1 MKKVKLDRVPSV
13 EVYNS
18 ILFGQVLLESLYS
31 NTIDSHKAPS
41 TNIHSNVRELISI
54 FNGIRKGTIH
64 ESAINAVF
72 SEISTRILTQ
82 DWVKALNI
90 CELQMLHECI
100 KGKKSHD
107 AIYAQALIASSFLE
121 KNLFSLLKKSIVD
134 NIYTENS
141 NIVVSLAMDFAIE
154 AENCGYHRTYTYFAA
169 LNSIFVRRVTVD
181 PVSVLESFFDR
192 FDGSEGD
199 FTYYFAAPDS
209 YLELGNVP
217 GRMSVVALSE
227 MPHDV
232 LSFTVD
238 KFIPRVK
245 SPDVYVQ
252 VGGIEAK
259 DAYFGRLTALEFVGL
274 FCDFY
279 SLYTHSELSQ
289 VDGTCV
295 CKNEVTGEV
304 RMLLQAPDPDNISL
318 LRSATDGFSYIGN
331 IDSRRNDIIIP
342 FMKAIKLHRI
352 SQETHSV
359 PIKFTTLWTA
369 VEAFLPKPKG
379 GKSKIEEYVQNVC
392 SLLSLMYAK
401 KVLTYNSDF
410 FKKSCSDVCDA
421 IAFKLGAD
429 RYGLDA
435 FAKFIC
441 CEEYG
446 DLRDSVSYCVSD
458 YPIVRYKIKIL
469 NNKFGS
475 PKKILETISEHKE
488 RLGIHLQRI
497 YISRNYITHD
507 ADEQRYLFT
516 LTTNL
521 HSYLDEILAYT
532 LKTAHEMENIDTR
545 SDLFGVAAA
554 KQRTYEKMLSG
565 IKMCTVDN
573 YKTVL
578 NL

>member
-1 MKKVKLDRVPSV
+1 MKKVKLDRAPSNA
-13 EVYNS
+13 VYNT
-18 ILFGQVLLESLYS
+18 ILFGQVLLESLHN

-41 TNIHSNVRELISI
+41 TNIHSNVREVVSL

-72 SEISTRILTQ
+72 SEISTRFLTQ
-82 DWVKALNI
+82 GWIRVLNI
-90 CELQMLHECI
+90 CELQMLTECI
-100 KGKKSHD
+100 NSKKSHD
-107 AIYAQALIASSFLE
+107 AIYAQALITLSFLE

-134 NIYTENS
+134 NISTEDS
-141 NIVVSLAMDFAIE
+141 DIIVSLAMDFAIE
-154 AENCGYHRTYTYFAA
+154 AENCGYHRAHTYFAA
-169 LNSIFVRRVTVD
+169 LNSILRSRVRDD
-181 PVSVLESFFDR
+181 PIAVLESFFDR
-192 FDGSEGD
+192 FNGNKGT
-199 FTYYFAAPDS
+199 FTFYFAAPDS
-209 YLELGNVP
+209 YLELVDIP

-227 MPHDV
+227 MPQDV
-232 LSFTVD
+232 RSFTVGR
-238 KFIPRVK
+238 FIPQVK
-245 SPDVYVQ
+245 SPDVYVR

-259 DAYFGRLTALEFVGL
+259 DVYFGRLDALEYVSL

-289 VDGTCV
+289 VDGACV

-318 LRSATDGFSYIGN
+318 LRSANDDFSYIGN

-342 FMKAIKLHRI
+342 FMKAMKLHRI

-369 VEAFLPKPKG
+369 VEAFLPKPRG
-379 GKSKIEEYVQNVC
+379 GKSKIEEYVQNIS

-410 FKKSCSDVCDA
+410 FQKACPDVCDV
-421 IAFKLGAD
+421 IAFKLGMEK
-429 RYGLDA
+429 YETDA
-435 FAKFIC
+435 FFRFAC
-441 CEEYG
+441 CEEYD
-446 DLRDSVSYCVSD
+446 DLRASISYCVSD
-458 YPIVRYKIKIL
+458 YPIVKYKITRI
-469 NNKFGS
+469 NGKFGS
-475 PKKILETISEHKE
+475 PKKLLETIREHKE

-507 ADEQRYLFT
+507 ADEQKYIFT

-532 LKTAHEMENIDTR
+532 LKTAHEMKNIDTR

-554 KQRTYEKMLSG
+554 KQGTYEKMLSG
-565 IKMCTVDN
+565 MKSCTVDN
-573 YKTVL
+573 YKAVL